1 MILLLLMV
9 VVLLVALRSVLLRF
23 NRDDLG
29 LIPKFEACVQWLMVI
44 LRERQMLLVN
54 LISITRLL

>member
-1 MILLLLMV
+1 MV

-29 LIPKFEACVQWLMVI
+29 LVPKFEARVQWLMVI